1 MSNINPFANS
11 LAPRQ
16 PDHGALAASDQ
27 QRSIA
32 EVQAAMMIARANPR
46 DQRRSMD
53 NILNACT
60 RPSLAESALY
70 SYSRGGTDITGPS
83 IRLAE
88 AMAQSWGNMNF
99 GIREISQANGESTVQ
114 AYAWDVESN
123 TRREVVFQVPHMR
136 FTRAGSKKLEDPR
149 DIYELVAN
157 QGARRLRACILA
169 VIPGDVT
176 EAATKQCEVTL
187 HASADTSPESIKK
200 IAEAFGALGVT
211 KAQLEA
217 RIQRRLESIQPAQ
230 VVALKKIFASLRDGM
245 SGVADWFPV
254 IASQEEQDATTRTE
268 AVKAKLRGNRE
279 VIAPPPEPATDL
291 ATVLRLIEGAF
302 TKEELKAASE
312 TAKLLPASDQKIARE
327 AYKERVTEI
336 KVQQEAEAVAMAE
349 PGPETQTV
357 AEWQKEFMG
366 GEANG

>member
-1 MSNINPFANS
+1 MSNINPFSTS

-46 DQRRSMD
+46 DQRRAMD

-88 AMAQSWGNMNF
+88 AMAQNWGNMNF

-123 TRREVVFQVPHMR
+123 TRREVVFQVPHLR

-200 IAEAFGALGVT
+200 MCDAFGSMGVT
-211 KAQLEA
+211 RAQLEA

-230 VVALKKIFASLRDGM
+230 VVALKKIFSSLRDGM

-268 AVKAKLRGNRE
+268 AIKAKLKAKQPE
-279 VIAPPPEPATDL
+279 PPPESEPVMDL
-291 ATVLRLIEGAF
+291 ATVLGMVAEAF
-302 TKEELKAASE
+302 TRDELKASVEA
-312 TAKLLPASDQKIARE
+312 AKLLTIADQKLASD
-327 AYKERVTEI
+327 AYKARVAEI
-336 KVQQEAEAVAMAE
+336 KAQQEAEAAAMAE
-349 PGPETQTV
+349 PTGQTV
-357 AEWQKEFMG
+357 EQWQAELG

>member
-1 MSNINPFANS
+1 MSNPNPFGATA

-32 EVQAAMMIARANPR
+32 EVQAAMIIARANPR
-46 DQRRSMD
+46 DQRRAMD

-88 AMAQSWGNMNF
+88 AMAQSWGNMQF
-99 GIREISQANGESTVQ
+99 GIREMSQANNESTVQ

-123 TRREVVFQVPHMR
+123 TRREVVFQVPHLR
-136 FTRAGSKKLEDPR
+136 FTRSGTKKLEDPR

-200 IAEAFGALGVT
+200 MCDAFGSMGVT
-211 KAQLEA
+211 RAQLEA

-230 VVALKKIFASLRDGM
+230 VVAPKKIFSSLRDGM

-254 IASQEEQDATTRTE
+254 IASQEEQDAATRTE
-268 AVKAKLRGNRE
+268 AIKAKLSQRGKSLE
-279 VIAPPPEPATDL
+279 ATPTETNSAEL
-291 ATVLRLIEGAF
+291 TGASH
-302 TKEELKAASE
+302 A
-312 TAKLLPASDQKIARE
+312 
-327 AYKERVTEI
+327 
-336 KVQQEAEAVAMAE
+336 
-349 PGPETQTV
+349 
-357 AEWQKEFMG
+357 
-366 GEANG
+366 

>member
-1 MSNINPFANS
+1 MSNINPFATS

-32 EVQAAMMIARANPR
+32 EVQAAMIIARANPR

-88 AMAQSWGNMNF
+88 AMAQSWGNLQF
-99 GIREISQANGESTVQ
+99 GIREMSQANGESTVQ

-123 TRREVVFQVPHMR
+123 TRREVVFQVPHLR

-200 IAEAFGALGVT
+200 IADAFGALGVT
-211 KAQLEA
+211 RAQLEA

-230 VVALKKIFASLRDGM
+230 VVALKKIFSSLRDGM

-254 IASQEEQDATTRTE
+254 IASQEEQDAATRTE
-268 AVKAKLRGNRE
+268 AIKAKLSQRGKSLE
-279 VIAPPPEPATDL
+279 ATPTETNSAEL
-291 ATVLRLIEGAF
+291 TGASH
-302 TKEELKAASE
+302 E
-312 TAKLLPASDQKIARE
+312 
-327 AYKERVTEI
+327 
-336 KVQQEAEAVAMAE
+336 
-349 PGPETQTV
+349 
-357 AEWQKEFMG
+357 
-366 GEANG
+366 

>member
-1 MSNINPFANS
+1 MSNINPFATS
-11 LAPRQ
+11 PAPRQ

-32 EVQAAMMIARANPR
+32 EVQASMMIARANPR
-46 DQRRSMD
+46 DQRRAMD

-88 AMAQSWGNMNF
+88 AMAQNWGNMNF

-123 TRREVVFQVPHMR
+123 TRREVVFQVPHLR

-200 IAEAFGALGVT
+200 MCDAFGSMGVT
-211 KAQLEA
+211 RAQLEA

-268 AVKAKLRGNRE
+268 AIKAKLKAKQPE
-279 VIAPPPEPATDL
+279 PPPESEPVMDL
-291 ATVLRLIEGAF
+291 ATVLGMVAEAF
-302 TKEELKAASE
+302 TRDELKASVEA
-312 TAKLLPASDQKIARE
+312 AKLLTIADQKIAHD
-327 AYKERVTEI
+327 AYKARVAEI
-336 KVQQEAEAVAMAE
+336 KAQQEADAAAMAE
-349 PGPETQTV
+349 PTGQTV
-357 AEWQKEFMG
+357 EQWQAELG

>member
-1 MSNINPFANS
+1 MNNPFNQMEQRK
-11 LAPRQ
+11 PE
-16 PDHGALAASDQ
+16 GALAVSDQ
-27 QRSIA
+27 QRAVA
-32 EVQAAMMIARANPR
+32 EVQSAMIIARANPR
-46 DQRRSMD
+46 DQRRAMD

-88 AMAQSWGNMNF
+88 AMAQNWGNMNF

-123 TRREVVFQVPHMR
+123 TRREVVFQVPHLR

-211 KAQLEA
+211 RAQLEA

-268 AVKAKLRGNRE
+268 AIKAKLRGNRE
-279 VIAPPPEPATDL
+279 VTTPPPETGPDL
-291 ATVLRLIEGAF
+291 ATVLRMIEEAF
-302 TKEELKAASE
+302 TRDELKASVEA
-312 TAKLLPASDQKIARE
+312 AKLLPKGDQVTARD
-327 AYKERVTEI
+327 AYKARVAEI
-336 KVQQEAEAVAMAE
+336 KAQQEAETAAMAE
-349 PGPETQTV
+349 PSPEGQTV
-357 AEWQKEFMG
+357 EQWQAELG
-366 GEANG
+366 GENHG

>member
-1 MSNINPFANS
+1 MNSNPFGS
-11 LAPRQ
+11 LEQRQ
-16 PDHGALAASDQ
+16 KDHGALAATDQ

-46 DQRRSMD
+46 DQRRAMD

-60 RPSLAESALY
+60 RPTLAESALY
-70 SYSRGGTDITGPS
+70 SYSRGGTEITGPS

-88 AMAQSWGNMNF
+88 AIAQSWGNMQF
-99 GIREISQANGESTVQ
+99 GIREMSQANNESTVQ

-123 TRREVVFQVPHMR
+123 TRREVVFQVPHVR

-176 EAATKQCEVTL
+176 EAAAKQCEVTL
-187 HASADTSPESIKK
+187 HASADISPDGIKK
-200 IAEAFGALGVT
+200 IAAAFSEVGVT
-211 KAQLEA
+211 QAQLEA

-245 SGVADWFPV
+245 SAVADWFPIV
-254 IASQEEQDATTRTE
+254 ASQDERDATTRTE
-268 AVKAKLRGNRE
+268 AIKAKLK
-279 VIAPPPEPATDL
+279 AKQTPEPSLEPEPGPDL
-291 ATVLRLIEGAF
+291 VTVLRMIQESYSRD
-302 TKEELKAASE
+302 ELKACVDAAKHLPKADQV
-312 TAKLLPASDQKIARE
+312 TARD
-327 AYKERVTEI
+327 AYKARVAEI
-336 KVQQEAEAVAMAE
+336 KAQQEDESAAMAE

-357 AEWQKEFMG
+357 AEWQQEFMG
-366 GEANG
+366 GEAHG